1 MTKERLQKYIAHTG
15 YCSRRKAD
23 DLISNSRSVFVNGS
37 LAESG
42 MKVGEN
48 DEVMI
53 DGVFIGGEKK
63 KVYIKMNKPIGYT
76 CTSRKFKGEKN
87 VYELL
92 PQNIS
97 KDKSIHIV
105 GRLDKDSQGLILL
118 TNDGDLTQELT
129 HPSNDHQ
136 KNYIVKLKNKSDRDF
151 KNIEKSFL
159 QGINVEEIGFVRA
172 KKIKRINDNTFEV
185 VLTEGKKRQIRMMF
199 RSLGEHV
206 EGLKRVS
213 IGILTLGDLGIGSW
227 EYLKGGEVKKII

>member
-42 MKVGEN
+42 MKVDEN